1 MKFFKIQPKNK
12 NSVIET
18 NTWIKVLNGKTFVA
32 IQSITWEIGQFTL
45 KIPESLEEIEDTGKY
60 VSTTAKDEGSF
71 LNLPSEEIKN
81 FNNDEYFFEV
91 DTTNGAT
98 DESWVI
104 EVKDNESDIDREMIE
119 EIEKGIEEEGDEYLY
134 VNGWEEDFYD
144 YCIVDGIKIT
154 PA

>member
-1 MKFFKIQPKNK
+1 M
-12 NSVIET
+12 
-18 NTWIKVLNGKTFVA
+18 
-32 IQSITWEIGQFTL
+32 
-45 KIPESLEEIEDTGKY
+45 EEIEDTGKY